1 MLNWNC
7 HKTKWCLWRD
17 CLINLLVLPDYLVR
31 NSIWISNSVLILK
44 ILIMLCW
51 MVIVIESLESR
62 SSIVLLW
69 NFFKIRSIWQNWWA
83 CFIMKILYLLVFCL
97 FLVIFNV
104 IWCSSWIY
112 LLNNLPFLTLW
123 FLRVSTNW

>member
-97 FLVIFNV
+97 FLVIFN
-104 IWCSSWIY
+104 IILCNSWIY

>member
-104 IWCSSWIY
+104 IWCNSWIY

>member
-1 MLNWNC
+1 MLNWYC

-104 IWCSSWIY
+104 IWCNSWIY

-123 FLRVSTNW
+123 FLRVLTNW

>member
-112 LLNNLPFLTLW
+112 LLNNLPFLTFW

>member
-31 NSIWISNSVLILK
+31 NSIWISNAVLILK

-104 IWCSSWIY
+104 ICWIY